1 MNEPVNLVTKLGT
14 LVHTRVSARGQ
25 ATFSA
30 LKRNKIHI
38 YGVNSHRQF
47 IFLNYKANLEVI
59 MYIKSLVLVL
69 IVTSS
74 FVLAFGQ
81 TPEAKTDNEKAVR
94 AFSFAFDGDGG
105 YLGIQTQEVTKENF
119 SKFGLA
125 SVRGVAIEKVMENS
139 PAATAGLQA
148 GDVIV
153 RFENEEITSVRKL
166 TRLISEVAADHQ
178 VKITVL
184 RNNNEQDITATLGKR
199 QTPKFENGSF
209 AMTVP
214 MGKMGELKEFPAF
227 PPMAA
232 MPRIMTT
239 PGMDGK
245 AFSWGAGGGRQI
257 GIGVMSLTKQLAE
270 HYNVDG
276 GLLVN
281 DVRENSPAD
290 KAGLKAG
297 DIIVEAEGKAV
308 KNDLDLIRT
317 INEKKDGDVSVTYV
331 RDGKRQTVSITP
343 EASKDGGFI
352 FRTDDEGGLTPMP
365 RVPMTPMTPAK
376 PMTPLTPMAA
386 PSAYTITRPGR
397 VL

>member
-1 MNEPVNLVTKLGT
+1 
-14 LVHTRVSARGQ
+14 
-25 ATFSA
+25 
-30 LKRNKIHI
+30 
-38 YGVNSHRQF
+38 
-47 IFLNYKANLEVI
+47 
-59 MYIKSLVLVL
+59 MYIKSLVSVL

-81 TPEAKTDNEKAVR
+81 TPEAKADKEKAVR

-105 YLGIQTQEVTKENF
+105 YLGVQTQEVTKENF

-125 SVRGVAIEKVMENS
+125 SVRGVAVEKVIENS
-139 PAATAGLQA
+139 PAQAAGLQA

-184 RNNNEQDITATLGKR
+184 RNNSEQDITATLGKR
-199 QTPKFENGSF
+199 PMPKFENGSF
-209 AMTVP
+209 AMTAP
-214 MGKMGELKEFPAF
+214 MGKLAELKDFPAL
-227 PPMAA
+227 PPMAE
-232 MPRIMTT
+232 MPKVLTT
-239 PGMDGK
+239 PGFEGK
-245 AFSWGAGGGRQI
+245 AFTWAPGGGRQI
-257 GIGVMSLTKQLAE
+257 GVGVMSLTKQLAA
-270 HYNVDG
+270 HYGVDG

-308 KNDLDLIRT
+308 KGDFDLIRT
-317 INEKKDGDVSVTYV
+317 INSKKEGDVTITYV
-331 RDGKRQTVSITP
+331 RDGKRQTVNVTP

-352 FRTDDEGGLTPMP
+352 FRTGDENGVMTPMAP
-365 RVPMTPMTPAK
+365 GQLKVARPATPMAPMTPGV
-376 PMTPLTPMAA
+376 
-386 PSAYTITRPGR
+386 YTLTRPGR
-397 VL
+397 IL